1 MIQLLKYGNTNCYY
15 IKGKNGSILVDT
27 DWAGTLRAFYKKVKE
42 LNITK
47 IDYLLITHFH
57 PDHIG
62 IAQNIIDMGTKLLLI
77 DVQKDYIH
85 CSNKIFEKDKNIS
98 FKPINTE
105 PIIISCEQSREF
117 LNGLGIDGE
126 IIYTPGHSEDSIS
139 LILDNGSAFVGDL
152 YDLKSAITFND
163 KKKYIGD
170 IIIPESVNY
179 NGKTYKVTGKLYDK
193 ESGQAAL
200 DDNGKEITADR
211 FLFQFHR

>member
-15 IKGKNGSILVDT
+15 IKGKNGSMLIDT
-27 DWAGTLRAFYKKVKE
+27 DWAGTLQAFYRKIKE
-42 LNITK
+42 LNITQ
-47 IDYLLITHFH
+47 IDYLLITHYH

-85 CSNKIFEKDKNIS
+85 CSDKIFEKDKNID

-139 LILDNGSAFVGDL
+139 LINNSWNKILRHNISKIYYGHHEHTISN
-152 YDLKSAITFND
+152 I
-163 KKKYIGD
+163 KKIED
-170 IIIPESVNY
+170 TISN
-179 NGKTYKVTGKLYDK
+179 
-193 ESGQAAL
+193 
-200 DDNGKEITADR
+200 
-211 FLFQFHR
+211 